1 MPEFYSPSEE
11 ESIDPEKK
19 QPFAEEEHKH
29 NHDHLHEHAHGH
41 KHHSH
46 SHGHHHHSGSAK
58 RLAIAFAL
66 TAGFMVV
73 EFIGGLLTG
82 SLALLADAGHMVT
95 DAASLGLG
103 LFAAWI
109 SIRTSPNK
117 TFGYKRVEILAAF
130 INGLALFLLS
140 FFIVTEA
147 LERFA
152 APQEIETGTML
163 IIAVLGL
170 IINLV
175 AVGVL
180 FGGSGENLN
189 VKSALLHVAGDTLGS
204 VAAIGAAIIMFFTGL
219 YIVDALASILLTV
232 LILWSAWGIIRDST
246 NILILGKPPNI
257 NIDEVRTAMKQI
269 QGVSSIHDLHI
280 FEITQNMPSLTA
292 HIKLEDDTDS
302 HELPTI
308 RKELQTLIK
317 ERFHIDH
324 STIQLEIDF
333 CDQEN
338 PCGPP
343 KCNECEEKECNDCPW
358 AERWEKAACIDE

>member
-1 MPEFYSPSEE
+1 MSEFYSPPEE
-11 ESIDPEKK
+11 ESLDPEEK
-19 QPFAEEEHKH
+19 QQFAEEGSTH
-29 NHDHLHEHAHGH
+29 NNHLHDHDHGN

-46 SHGHHHHSGSAK
+46 GHGHHHHTGSAK
-58 RLAIAFAL
+58 RLAVAFAL

-73 EFIGGLLTG
+73 EFIGGILTG

-109 SIRTSPNK
+109 SVRTSPSK

-140 FFIVTEA
+140 GFIVTEA
-147 LERFA
+147 LERFT
-152 APQEIETGTML
+152 APQEIKTVPML

-170 IINLV
+170 IVNLV

-180 FGGSGENLN
+180 FGGSDENLN

-219 YIVDALASILLTV
+219 YIVDALASILLTL
-232 LILWSAWGIIRDST
+232 LILWSAWGIIKHST

-257 NIDEVRTAMKQI
+257 DIDEVRTAMKQV
-269 QGVSSIHDLHI
+269 QRVSSVHDLHI

-292 HIKLEDDTDS
+292 HIKLEDDTDP
-302 HELPTI
+302 HELPII
-308 RKELQTLIK
+308 RKELQNLIK
-317 ERFHIDH
+317 ERFYIDH

-333 CDQEN
+333 CAQET

-343 KCNECEEKECNDCPW
+343 KCNECEEKDCSDCPW
-358 AERWEKAACIDE
+358 VERWKESACIDE